1 MTKKIIFEKIRA
13 SETNL
18 EQWKRMA
25 DIINVKFS
33 EKSGWYKFKG
43 VENGMFVLAQR
54 NGETFRINQIIVQ
67 RYTENILADDKE
79 K

>member
-67 RYTENILADDKE
+67 RHTENILADDKE